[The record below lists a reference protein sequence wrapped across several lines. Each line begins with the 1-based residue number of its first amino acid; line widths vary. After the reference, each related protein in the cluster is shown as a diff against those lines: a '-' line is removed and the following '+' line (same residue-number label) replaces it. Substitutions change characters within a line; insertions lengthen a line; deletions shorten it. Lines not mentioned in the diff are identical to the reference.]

1 MNKKITSIFL
11 IYLVQFLV
19 TSCILPPPCG
29 CEPFKTFERIYHDL
43 ELKAWDTSGFQIAEV
58 TDSVHK
64 NSFGLSISVVFE
76 LNQIAYLKP
85 KLNWNSFGFTSAY
98 ACSCEPDEY
107 INVDPITSI
116 EIIVTNS
123 ENQEVTDVTDNFTTY
138 GYDGE
143 QLTIKELFKNRAE
156 WHDGFQIEMT
166 EYDNVPN
173 SAIFI
178 VKIFLESGIELIEQ
192 TQEINFERNK

>member
-1 MNKKITSIFL
+1 M
-11 IYLVQFLV
+11 
-19 TSCILPPPCG
+19 
-29 CEPFKTFERIYHDL
+29 
-43 ELKAWDTSGFQIAEV
+43 
-58 TDSVHK
+58 
-64 NSFGLSISVVFE
+64 
-76 LNQIAYLKP
+76 
-85 KLNWNSFGFTSAY
+85 
-98 ACSCEPDEY
+98 
-107 INVDPITSI
+107 
-116 EIIVTNS
+116 TNS

-156 WHDGFQIEMT
+156 WHDGFQIDMT

-178 VKIFLESGIELIEQ
+178 VKIFLESRIELIEQ

>member
-19 TSCILPPPCG
+19 TSCIPSCG

-98 ACSCEPDEY
+98 ACSCPPNEY

-156 WHDGFQIEMT
+156 WHDGFQIDMT

-173 SAIFI
+173 SSIFI